1 MLKNRERNVNI
12 TKREM
17 EENKTQ
23 MELLEM
29 KNTISEIKKYTDD
42 INRRLG
48 MPEKKISELKTSQ
61 YPKKKEREKKLCL
74 NE

>member
-48 MPEKKISELKTSQ
+48 MPEKKIGKLKTSQ

>member
-17 EENKTQ
+17 EENKIQ

-42 INRRLG
+42 MNRRLG
-48 MPEKKISELKTSQ
+48 MPEKKSVNLKTSQ
-61 YPKKKEREKKLCL
+61 YPKKKERKKKLCL

>member
-48 MPEKKISELKTSQ
+48 MPEKKIGKSKTSQ